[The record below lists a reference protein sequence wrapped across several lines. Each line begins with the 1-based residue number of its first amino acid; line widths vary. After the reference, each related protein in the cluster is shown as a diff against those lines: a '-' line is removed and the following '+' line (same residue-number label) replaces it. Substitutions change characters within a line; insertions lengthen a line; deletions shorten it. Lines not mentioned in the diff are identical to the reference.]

1 MRGLKRL
8 ESLIEQIVEEPF
20 VRIFAGR
27 LLPQEVAARLV
38 RALEEVERP
47 GPDGRMEV
55 PGRYRI
61 DLHPDDLLALQAEH
75 PHLAEDLAIGLQSLM
90 RRMQVKLRRPPVV
103 ILRADPDLPAHEVR
117 ITPLGDDEQ
126 TEREHTRDLDLS
138 RVKKGS
144 YEESLS
150 RPQAYLII
158 EGEETFDLDQPLIR
172 MGRSLDN
179 ELVLK
184 DPRVSRHHAQ
194 LRQRYGRYIL
204 QDLQSTGGTTVNG
217 FAIRETVLRPGDLIS
232 LAGVDLLYIETGAGQ
247 SSDTRSGDTEPF
259 PTEA

>member
-1 MRGLKRL
+1 
-8 ESLIEQIVEEPF
+8 
-20 VRIFAGR
+20 
-27 LLPQEVAARLV
+27 
-38 RALEEVERP
+38 
-47 GPDGRMEV
+47 MEV

-61 DLHPDDLLALQAEH
+61 DLHPDDLSALQAEH

-90 RRMQVKLRRPPVV
+90 RRMQVKLRRPPAVV
-103 ILRADPDLPAHEVR
+103 LRADPDLPEHEVR
-117 ITPLGDDEQ
+117 ILPLDEGEQ

-138 RVKKGS
+138 RVKQ
-144 YEESLS
+144 EALDESLS

-172 MGRSLDN
+172 VGRALDN
-179 ELVLK
+179 DLVL
-184 DPRVSRHHAQ
+184 DDSRVSRHHAQ

-204 QDLQSTGGTTVNG
+204 QDLRSTGGTTVNG

-247 SSDTRSGDTEPF
+247 SSDLRSGDTEPF